1 MAPKHEQGGE
11 TLPDPTINWIEFRDT
26 LLASQTVMQAS
37 QTVMQASQTVMQASI
52 RELSQALVRHLNA
65 ANPPAAAAVVAPP
78 QHTAI

>member
-26 LLASQTVMQAS
+26 LLAS

-78 QHTAI
+78 QHNAI

>member
-37 QTVMQASQTVMQASI
+37 HTVMQASI
-52 RELSQALVRHLNA
+52 RELSQALVRHLNV

-78 QHTAI
+78 QHNAI

>member
-11 TLPDPTINWIEFRDT
+11 TLPDPTINLIEFRDT
-26 LLASQTVMQAS
+26 LLAS

-78 QHTAI
+78 QHNAI